1 MMIKSLE
8 AVFCYIG
15 YNNLI
20 KVVGATPVPGE
31 HSEFSLSKLVCLS
44 PSLNNFFFHLNT
56 SRPKKIHHLRLHHQR
71 GEEKKHIGELR

>member
-20 KVVGATPVPGE
+20 KVVGATPVPEE

-56 SRPKKIHHLRLHHQR
+56 SRPKKFTIFVYIINV
-71 GEEKKHIGELR
+71 EKEKSTLES

>member
-31 HSEFSLSKLVCLS
+31 HSEFSLSKLECLS
-44 PSLNNFFFHLNT
+44 P
-56 SRPKKIHHLRLHHQR
+56 
-71 GEEKKHIGELR
+71 